1 MRRFFIR
8 VWHWRVGHEWEFK
21 YNVYGDMIIY
31 HNWNRSVYQC
41 KSCGAEKWCP
51 NLQEGER

>member
-21 YNVYGDMIIY
+21 YNLYGDMIIY